1 MLWLYKSMHNV
12 CLENMLCVRIT
23 LATIAGRMLMK
34 QTNHLYLLGRP
45 KRRSI
50 ANLPTSKPILDKA
63 IYAFLAMSE
72 TYLGYKIR
80 TISELLFHYLFA
92 PEVYHFLQFENAK
105 NLRFFININIS
116 SYKIIP

>member
-1 MLWLYKSMHNV
+1 MHNV
-12 CLENMLCVRIT
+12 CLENMLCLRTT
-23 LATIAGRMLMK
+23 LAMIAGRMLMK

-50 ANLPTSKPILDKA
+50 ANLPTSQPILDKA

-72 TYLGYKIR
+72 PYLGYKIR

-92 PEVYHFLQFENAK
+92 PEVHHFLQFENARSPR
-105 NLRFFININIS
+105 LFINIS
-116 SYKIIP
+116 SYKIIPLKELLKVT